1 MAALRVNSQTAVA
14 SAVSN
19 LDAMTTAGTPIDGLL
34 ARAGGIRGL
43 VYTALP
49 VTTFAVVSPAAGL
62 IPAIVAAL
70 SAAAAVLAWQ
80 VLRRESTRPAVLG
93 FAGVGVCA
101 AFAYVTGQAKDFYL
115 PGIWMYL
122 VMAIVFT
129 TSVLIRRPLVGVV
142 WARVTGRDDTWRRVP
157 RVRLALRRRHDHDGG
172 GVLDPLPGA
181 VLPVRHRPGG
191 AAGGR
196 PDRDGVAGVR
206 GDVVADLPRHP
217 QGRARPAARCRR
229 LTGRCQRVWAM
240 PERASW
246 RSDAGPVS
254 AVFEENP
261 RDHCLHRLR
270 CT

>member
-1 MAALRVNSQTAVA
+1 MEALRVNSQTAVA

-19 LDAMTTAGTPIDGLL
+19 LDAMTNAGTPIDGLL

-157 RVRLALRRRHDHDGG
+157 RVRLAF
-172 GVLDPLPGA
+172 
-181 VLPVRHRPGG
+181 
-191 AAGGR
+191 
-196 PDRDGVAGVR
+196 
-206 GDVVADLPRHP
+206 DVVTITMAVVSWTRFLVQYYLYDTDQEGLLAAARIVMGWPVFAVTSSLIYLAIRRAVRALPR
-217 QGRARPAARCRR
+217 AA
-229 LTGRCQRVWAM
+229 VA
-240 PERASW
+240 
-246 RSDAGPVS
+246 
-254 AVFEENP
+254 
-261 RDHCLHRLR
+261 
-270 CT
+270 